1 MSTIL
6 VNNIKDTG
14 NNTLF
19 TSDGSGNISSGG
31 ALTNTPAFLAYV
43 SSNQDM
49 TDETTT
55 KANLDTTQIDTNSA
69 FDTTNNKFTVPS
81 GQAGTY
87 YLHAQAVIGNADG
100 SATNLRDHYLY
111 IYKNGSSIGF
121 ADQNPNANWWAKS
134 TSSISMVTD
143 LAVNDYIEMFVHIN
157 VGTGNGRLDG
167 FSSGQLKSF
176 LYGYK
181 LIGA

>member
-100 SATNLRDHYLY
+100 SRTRASGGGASIGYGNETHAMVVEKLDSPSTTSSLT
-111 IYKNGSSIGF
+111 YKVQVAAIDGDNFIINYTIVDSNSSTYSRHVSSI
-121 ADQNPNANWWAKS
+121 
-134 TSSISMVTD
+134 TVM
-143 LAVNDYIEMFVHIN
+143 E
-157 VGTGNGRLDG
+157 
-167 FSSGQLKSF
+167 
-176 LYGYK
+176 
-181 LIGA
+181 IGA